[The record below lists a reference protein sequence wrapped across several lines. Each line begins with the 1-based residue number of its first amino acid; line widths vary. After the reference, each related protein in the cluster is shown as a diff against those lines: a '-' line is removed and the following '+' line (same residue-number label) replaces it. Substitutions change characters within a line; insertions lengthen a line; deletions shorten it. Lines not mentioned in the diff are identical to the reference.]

1 MSSRGL
7 LVWLGRQSF
16 RSTTVI
22 ALVSTLLVMA
32 GAAGL
37 RKVVATRA
45 ATAAATALPNREMSR
60 NLSASG
66 IIAGTANGQ
75 KVVGVFDGTFDAKTQ
90 KITLLNSKS
99 GTLQATF
106 KAFGR
111 SNATT
116 PLPENSYTRT
126 FVRSCA
132 NPSGTVPCQ
141 PTAPAN
147 TVSGEMQISN
157 TGSLKFYNTRLVFTD
172 FLDARGGI
180 PTTANAYFNDG
191 QVALNGKLGVS
202 RDYGDIDP
210 SSSQTRVWSFSFPSS
225 SLQSFYFRYTIV
237 ADIGVATESVEPAA
251 IQNDAD
257 RTITINGQGFN
268 SPTVT
273 LLNSSGATVATLSS
287 TVVSASQLTA
297 TVPTGTA
304 TGIYS
309 VQVTN
314 SGGTA
319 GGVGSSTLVGRLT
332 VTGVPDGVHTG
343 AITTFGDTGPYR
355 INANTTI
362 SGTILP
368 GTVIYVDNGV
378 NLLVGAG
385 LTANGGIPGVPATSP
400 AQIVFTRSP
409 GATIWGGLD
418 ATSPSTSELT
428 LKNCVIEY
436 GGSLGGAQV
445 DISGSGRT
453 LRFTDSISRR
463 SGGYGLRATGNSDFF
478 TGFTRSR
485 IENNASVAILLS
497 ANAALG
503 VGSTGAGMGDLDA
516 SNANTRVPD
525 QSYYFSAANV
535 IRGNG
540 INAAENVI
548 QIDAAANDFTRSGVL
563 VGQGDIPIRI
573 RGASGNPST
582 VGNSNGSPGAEL
594 SINPTALIQ
603 LDAGMDLKAGDGTLF
618 GNIAANGYA
627 GYSHSPNANTG
638 ISQRI
643 TFDKI
648 PGGGNFGA
656 LFFSSTSAGSSI
668 LNFVSVRNGGTSP
681 SGTAQVIIDNIN
693 YTFNFTNSESNNSSS
708 YGLQYRGS
716 TSVLR
721 TNTTYSSNTTG
732 TENVISTAATISTIA
747 GGNFGDGNQANQA
760 PLLNAAL
767 TAVDPGRGIYIAEEQ
782 RTGGW
787 FIRFVNTTNATLK
800 IAGIDV
806 PANSIKLLTK
816 GVNQV
821 GAEQPNNW
829 PMDSTDLLAIK
840 NIALSPNKDIL
851 YFTSFGGGFRLV
863 RGINV
868 SPGQAKG
875 TTPLNIS
882 NAAALVG
889 GETVMPVTVGN
900 VGTVYNDPDQPNNKF
915 GLLENDI
922 RGMAVNPVSGDIYI
936 ADLNREKVFRL
947 TTGGTISDFAGVG
960 RSANPP
966 TFIWKPFPFPAS
978 GSSPDATAVLIYQPE
993 AITVSDDGT
1002 TVYISDGLYGRV
1014 IRVKAGKAELV
1025 TQLGTFTSGVYDQSA
1040 NPMPGGLALHGGKLY
1055 ISNTNSHT
1063 IVGIDN
1069 PGNVSADV
1077 SPASGNGSTTTPAI
1091 NLIAGTP
1098 GTTCSFTP
1106 SACGDGGT
1114 ISGMGFDLRFMA
1126 SNLMS
1131 DSNGL
1136 LIADQGRE
1144 YRARIRYLN
1153 LSGSP
1158 ATLANVTVPAGQ
1170 GNTIAGSG
1178 LPDPYN
1184 GGLATSAILD
1194 SPVGVA
1200 VDNNGNAFIAESS
1213 DNSSGSALRFVNRG
1227 STSITLLGQTVAPG
1241 NIIRV
1246 NRDANSISNDE
1257 STNPLNAYFYGLQ
1270 GLKWTSEGLYI
1281 VDTNGK
1287 LVPTA
1292 QGLRT
1297 SKLRFLN
1304 LSNAAVTF
1312 YGSITVQPGE
1322 IKTIAGG
1329 STDPSSIGDGEIA
1342 TSAKLLGTTD
1352 VEVDPTT
1359 KDIYLS
1365 EAYVNNRRV
1374 RKILRSTGVI
1384 SSLSLAANV
1393 NYTGLAF
1400 DNSGRLLI
1408 AASGT
1413 MSGQILRETGV
1424 GTGTFAVV
1432 TSSLAISRPRDIVV
1446 DSSDNLY
1453 VMNSG
1458 TQQILK
1464 LPIGGGTATNFAG
1477 TANSGGFAGDGGNPT
1492 SAQID
1497 IDASDI
1503 DIDSTG
1509 GTVTNTMQ
1517 TSNITISST
1526 GEVIFADSKNN
1537 RIRRIR

>member
-37 RKVVATRA
+37 RKVVTTRA
-45 ATAAATALPNREMSR
+45 AIAATTTALANREISR
-60 NLSASG
+60 TLNTPG
-66 IIAGTANGQ
+66 ITAGTANGQ
-75 KVVGVFDGTFDAKTQ
+75 KVVGVFEGTFDAKTQ
-90 KITLLNSKS
+90 KMTLLNSRN
-99 GTLQATF
+99 GNLQTTF

-111 SNATT
+111 SDATT
-116 PLPENSYTRT
+116 PLPDGSYTRT

-141 PTAPAN
+141 STSPAN
-147 TVSGEMQISN
+147 TVSGEMQVGN
-157 TGSLKFYNTRLVFTD
+157 TSSLKFYNTRLVFTD

-180 PTTANAYFNDG
+180 PITANAYFNDG

-210 SSSQTRVWSFSFPSS
+210 SSSQTRVWSFSFPST
-225 SLQSFYFRYTIV
+225 SLQSFYFRYTVV

-251 IQNDAD
+251 VQNNAD

-268 SPTVT
+268 SPTVA
-273 LLNSSGATVATLSS
+273 LLNSSGATVATLASA
-287 TVVSASQLTA
+287 VVSASQLTA
-297 TVPTGTA
+297 TAPTGTA
-304 TGIYS
+304 TGVYS
-309 VQVTN
+309 LQVTN
-314 SGGTA
+314 SGGIA

-332 VTGVPDGVHTG
+332 VTGVPDGAHTG

-378 NLLVGAG
+378 NLLVGAS
-385 LTANGGIPGVPATSP
+385 LTANGGIPGVPTTSP

-418 ATSPSTSELT
+418 ATSASTSELT

-463 SGGYGLRATGNSDFF
+463 SGGHGLRATGNSDFF

-485 IENNASVAILLS
+485 IENNTSIAILLS

-525 QSYYFSAANV
+525 QSYYFSSANV
-535 IRGNG
+535 IRNNG
-540 INAAENVI
+540 TNAV
-548 QIDAAANDFTRSGVL
+548 QIDAIANDFTRSGVL
-563 VGQGDIPIRI
+563 VGQGDIPIQI

-582 VGNSNGSPGAEL
+582 IGNSSGSPGAEL
-594 SINPTALIQ
+594 SITPTALIQ

-627 GYSHSPNANTG
+627 GYSQSPSANTG

-668 LNFVSVRNGGTSP
+668 LNFISVRNGGTSP
-681 SGTAQVIIDNIN
+681 SGSAQVIVDNIN
-693 YTFNFTNSESNNSSS
+693 YTFNFTNSESNSSSS

-732 TENVISTAATISTIA
+732 TENIISTAATIATIA
-747 GGNFGDGNQANQA
+747 GGDYGDGNQANQA

-767 TAVDPGRGIYIAEEQ
+767 TAIDPGRGVYIAEDL
-782 RTGGW
+782 RTGSW
-787 FIRFVNTTNATLK
+787 RIRFANTTNATVK
-800 IAGIDV
+800 IAGIDI
-806 PANSIKLLTK
+806 PANSMKLLTA
-816 GVNQV
+816 GVNL
-821 GAEQPNNW
+821 GKEQANNTL
-829 PMDSTDLLAIK
+829 MGSIDLLTIR
-840 NIALSPNKDIL
+840 NIALSPNKNIL
-851 YFTSFGGGFRLV
+851 YFTSVGGGFRLV

-868 SPGQAKG
+868 SPGQTVG

-882 NAAALVG
+882 NAAAIAT
-889 GETVMPVTVGN
+889 GETLTPVTVGN
-900 VGTVYNDPDQPNNKF
+900 VGTVYNDPDQPNNKL
-915 GLLENDI
+915 GIADTDI
-922 RGMAVNPVSGDIYI
+922 HGMAVNPISGDIYI
-936 ADLNREKVFRL
+936 ADINREKVFRL
-947 TTGGTISDFAGVG
+947 TTGGSLSDFAGVG
-960 RSANPP
+960 RGSNPSP
-966 TFIWKPFPFPAS
+966 FVWKAFPFPAS
-978 GSSPDATAVLIYQPE
+978 GSSPDATAILIYQPE
-993 AITVSDDGT
+993 AITVSDDGS

-1025 TQLGTFTSGVYDQSA
+1025 TQLGTFTGGVYDQAA
-1040 NPMPGGLALHGGKLY
+1040 NPMPGGVALHGGKLY

-1063 IVGIDN
+1063 IVGIDA
-1069 PGNVSADV
+1069 PGTVFGEV
-1077 SPASGNGSTTTPAI
+1077 SPASGNGSTATPAI

-1106 SACGDGGT
+1106 SACGDGGV
-1114 ISGMGFDLRFMA
+1114 ISGMAFNLQSMA

-1136 LIADQGRE
+1136 LVADQGRD
-1144 YRARIRYLN
+1144 YRARIRFLN
-1153 LSGSP
+1153 LSGNP
-1158 ATLANVTVPAGQ
+1158 ATLANVTVAAGQ
-1170 GNTIAGSG
+1170 GNTVIGSG
-1178 LPDPYN
+1178 LADPYDD
-1184 GGLATSAILD
+1184 GLATSGRLD
-1194 SPVGVA
+1194 AAVGVA
-1200 VDNNGNAFIAESS
+1200 VDSNGNAFIAESS
-1213 DNSSGSALRFVNRG
+1213 TGATGSALRFVNRG
-1227 STSITLLGQTVAPG
+1227 STSVTLLGRTVAPG
-1241 NIIRV
+1241 NIIRI
-1246 NRDANSISNDE
+1246 NRDASNDE
-1257 STNPLNAYFYGLQ
+1257 STNPLTASFSGLQ

-1281 VDTNGK
+1281 VDSNGK
-1287 LVPTA
+1287 LVPTS

-1312 YGSITVQPGE
+1312 YGSITVLPGE

-1329 STDPSSIGDGEIA
+1329 STDPSSIGDGEVA

-1374 RKILRSTGVI
+1374 RKILRSTGII
-1384 SSLSLAANV
+1384 SSLSLAANAD
-1393 NYTGLAF
+1393 YTGLAF

-1408 AASGT
+1408 AAMGT
-1413 MSGQILRETGV
+1413 ISSQILRETGV
-1424 GTGTFAVV
+1424 GTGNFAVV
-1432 TSSLAISRPRDIVV
+1432 TSSIAISRPRDIAV

-1477 TANSGGFAGDGGNPT
+1477 TASSGGFAGDGGNPT

-1497 IDASDI
+1497 IDADAI

-1509 GTVTNTMQ
+1509 GTTTNMAQ
-1517 TSNITISST
+1517 TSNIIVTST
-1526 GEVIFADSKNN
+1526 GEVVFADSRNN
-1537 RIRRIR
+1537 RIRRVR